1 MNNLKERRNKTKMI
15 TVCAMLSALGVV
27 VLYLGSFIEV
37 LDASMS
43 VIASLMT
50 VIVVIEFGRS
60 ASWSIYAVTA
70 VLSLL
75 LLPNKSP
82 AVMYAAFFGFYPIL
96 KEMFERKSKPV
107 SWILKEITFNAAL
120 VVCFLI
126 IRFVIFIGTPEIPMA
141 MYVIGAVLLE
151 GVFVLY
157 DLALT
162 RLISLY
168 IFKLRNRLK
177 IGK

>member
-1 MNNLKERRNKTKMI
+1 
-15 TVCAMLSALGVV
+15 MLAALSVV
-27 VLYLGSFIEV
+27 ILYLGSFIDV
-37 LDASMS
+37 LDASMA

-70 VLSLL
+70 VLSLI

-96 KEMFERKSKPV
+96 KETFEKRNKIV
-107 SWILKEITFNAAL
+107 SWVLKEITFNAAL
-120 VVCFLI
+120 VVCFLV
-126 IRFVIFIGTPEIPMA
+126 IRFLIFIGIPEIPTM
-141 MYVIGAVLLE
+141 MYVLGALLLE
-151 GVFVLY
+151 AVFILY

-162 RLISLY
+162 RLISFY
-168 IFKLRNRLK
+168 IFNLRKRLK

>member
-1 MNNLKERRNKTKMI
+1 MI

-82 AVMYAAFFGFYPIL
+82 AVMYAAFFGFYPNFTLFHLFFRTRTIFIL
-96 KEMFERKSKPV
+96 IFYNKERIKN
-107 SWILKEITFNAAL
+107 LCL
-120 VVCFLI
+120 FLI
-126 IRFVIFIGTPEIPMA
+126 LFLPF
-141 MYVIGAVLLE
+141 GAR
-151 GVFVLY
+151 
-157 DLALT
+157 A
-162 RLISLY
+162 S
-168 IFKLRNRLK
+168 
-177 IGK
+177 

>member
-1 MNNLKERRNKTKMI
+1 MKSVKERRNKTKTI

-37 LDASMS
+37 LDASMA
-43 VIASLMT
+43 VIASVMS
-50 VIVVIEFGRS
+50 IIAVIEFGRG
-60 ASWSIYAVTA
+60 ASWSIYAVTS
-70 VLSLL
+70 VLSLI
-75 LLPNKSP
+75 LLPNKSV

-96 KEMFERKSKPV
+96 KEVFEKKNKV
-107 SWILKEITFNAAL
+107 VAWILKEITFNAAL
-120 VVCFLI
+120 VVCFVIL
-126 IRFVIFIGTPEIPMA
+126 RFVIFIGVPAIPIM
-141 MYVIGAVLLE
+141 MYVIGALLLE

-157 DLALT
+157 DIAMT

-168 IFKLRNRLK
+168 IFKLRNRLR

>member
-1 MNNLKERRNKTKMI
+1 MKERRNKTKAI
-15 TVCAMLSALGVV
+15 TTCAMLAALSVV
-27 VLYLGSFIEV
+27 ILYLGSFIDV
-37 LDASMS
+37 LDASMA

-70 VLSLL
+70 VLSLI

-96 KEMFERKSKPV
+96 KETFEKRNKIV
-107 SWILKEITFNAAL
+107 SWVLKEITFNAAL
-120 VVCFLI
+120 VVCFLV
-126 IRFVIFIGTPEIPMA
+126 IRFLIFIGIPEIPTM
-141 MYVIGAVLLE
+141 MYVLGALLLE
-151 GVFVLY
+151 AVFILY

-162 RLISLY
+162 RLISFY
-168 IFKLRNRLK
+168 IFNLRKRLK

>member
-1 MNNLKERRNKTKMI
+1 
-15 TVCAMLSALGVV
+15 MLAALSVV
-27 VLYLGSFIEV
+27 ILYLGSFIDV
-37 LDASMS
+37 LDASMA

-70 VLSLL
+70 VLSLI

-96 KEMFERKSKPV
+96 KETFEKRNKIA
-107 SWILKEITFNAAL
+107 SWVLKEITFNIAL
-120 VVCFLI
+120 VVCFLV
-126 IRFVIFIGTPEIPMA
+126 IRFLIFIGIPEIPTM
-141 MYVIGAVLLE
+141 MYVLGALLLE
-151 GVFVLY
+151 AVFILY

-162 RLISLY
+162 RLISFY
-168 IFKLRNRLK
+168 IFNLRKRLK

>member
-1 MNNLKERRNKTKMI
+1 
-15 TVCAMLSALGVV
+15 MLAALGVV
-27 VLYLGSFIEV
+27 ILYLGSFIDV
-37 LDASMS
+37 LDASMA

-70 VLSLL
+70 VLSLI

-96 KEMFERKSKPV
+96 KETFEKRNKMI
-107 SWILKEITFNAAL
+107 SWVLKEITFNAAL

-126 IRFVIFIGTPEIPMA
+126 IRFVIFIGTPSIPTM
-141 MYVIGAVLLE
+141 MYVLGALLLE
-151 GVFVLY
+151 AVFILY

-162 RLISLY
+162 RLISFY
-168 IFKLRNRLK
+168 IFNLRKRLR